1 MILTIYRGISTN
13 GQINSDA
20 IGTSWTLDME
30 YAFQRAEEMQKIKG
44 HEVAIVFE
52 AKVTLD
58 QIDWELT
65 LGAFENGDNAFEC
78 EAVLMPY
85 IDIEVRTN
93 YASDDSEAAFAANTG
108 AQRIDETMAEYSG
121 DDFHGAKLRWL
132 EMANEF

>member
-1 MILTIYRGISTN
+1 MTLTIYRGISTN
-13 GQINSDA
+13 GTINSEA
-20 IGTSWTLDME
+20 IGTSWTLDMQ
-30 YAFQRAEEMQKIKG
+30 YAIQRAEEMQALKG

-52 AKVTLD
+52 AKITLN

-65 LGAFENGDNAFEC
+65 LGAFENADNAFEF
-78 EAVLMPY
+78 EVVLMPY
-85 IDIEVRTN
+85 VDIAVRTA
-93 YASDDSEAAFAANTG
+93 YASDDSEATFAANTG